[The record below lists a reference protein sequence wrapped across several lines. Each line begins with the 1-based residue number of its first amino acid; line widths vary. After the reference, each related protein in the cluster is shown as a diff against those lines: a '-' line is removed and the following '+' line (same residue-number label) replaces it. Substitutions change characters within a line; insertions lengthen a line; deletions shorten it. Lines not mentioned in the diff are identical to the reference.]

1 MNLKLFLSTAADKC
15 IKKIIKLKMYHFSW
29 DKLDT
34 VNPILSAPL
43 ILFHACLSVCVCV
56 WRAGGVGLREGVFI

>member
-1 MNLKLFLSTAADKC
+1 MNLKFFLSTAADMC

-56 WRAGGVGLREGVFI
+56 WQAVVGGGGGLA